1 MFDRFSEKFQNAL
14 RSLRGLNKISESNI
28 TEALREVRDAF
39 LEADVSFEVIKSFL
53 ETVRAEAI
61 GQKVV
66 QSIAP
71 GQQLIKL
78 IHDALL
84 KLFGDDVEIDRTTP
98 LTVMLVGLHGSGKT
112 TSAVKLANYLRLK
125 SHRPLVV
132 ACDIYRPAAI
142 DQLEQLAQAAGL
154 PCYADR
160 ACKKVQQIARGGLKF
175 AAENDYDAVIFDT
188 AGRLQIDGDLIAE
201 IRDMKS
207 ILRPKETLLVADSA
221 LGQEAVSVANAFHEA
236 VDLSGI
242 ILTKLDGDARGGA
255 ALSMKYSTGV
265 PIKFIGTGEHMNEF
279 DVFHAEG
286 MVNRIL
292 GMGDVV
298 ALVERAH
305 DRLDRREADRLAKK
319 VKKSNF
325 DFNDFLSQ
333 MEQIEKMGSMSSLVK
348 LLPGMGNASISPKEL
363 ALMKQTKAIIRAMTE
378 EERQRPSLIGGNRK
392 LRIARGSGVQVR
404 DVNHVLK
411 QFETMQKSMK
421 MLKKPKGKKL
431 MQSMNAQ
438 NAIDQLSKIFGPK

>member
-1 MFDRFSEKFQNAL
+1 MFDQFSEKLQQAL
-14 RSLRGLNKISESNI
+14 RSLRGLNRISESNI
-28 TEALREVRDAF
+28 AEALREVRDAF
-39 LEADVSFEVIKSFL
+39 LEADVSFDVIKSFL
-53 ETVRAEAI
+53 ETVRAEAL

-84 KLFGDDVEIDRTTP
+84 KLFGEDREISAGRP

-125 SHRPLVV
+125 EYRPLLV
-132 ACDIYRPAAI
+132 ACDVHRPAAI
-142 DQLEQLAQAAGL
+142 DQLEQLAGAADL
-154 PCYADR
+154 QCYAERDS
-160 ACKKVQQIARGGLKF
+160 KNPQQIAKNALKY
-175 AAENDYDAVIFDT
+175 AKENGFDAVIFDT
-188 AGRLQIDGDLIAE
+188 AGRLQIDRELVGE
-201 IRDMKS
+201 IRDMKAT
-207 ILRPKETLLVADSA
+207 LKPMEVLLVADSA
-221 LGQEAVSVANAFHEA
+221 LGQEAVSVAKEFHEA
-236 VDLSGI
+236 VDLTGI
-242 ILTKLDGDARGGA
+242 ILSKLDGDARGGA
-255 ALSMKYSTGV
+255 ALSMKYTTGV
-265 PIKFIGTGEHMNEF
+265 PIKFIGTGEHVNEF
-279 DVFHAEG
+279 DLFHADG

-298 ALVERAH
+298 ALVERAR
-305 DRLDRREADRLAKK
+305 DRIDQREADRLAKK
-319 VKKSNF
+319 AKKASF

-348 LLPGMGNASISPKEL
+348 LLPGMGNVQISPKEL
-363 ALMKQTKAIIRAMTE
+363 AMMKQTKAIIRAMTE
-378 EERQRPSLIGGNRK
+378 EERRRPALIGGNRK
-392 LRIARGSGVQVR
+392 LRIAKGSGVQVR

-411 QFETMQKSMK
+411 QFEGMQKSMK

-438 NAIDQLSKIFGPK
+438 NAISQLSKIFGPK